1 MSLLETVTVETAA
14 LTTRTGLERR
24 RLRSRRHSV
33 LVAFTADVTA
43 VATAALVVSLWFGKD
58 VPDYA
63 SRTVQGGLP
72 VAVAIS
78 GAFLLVWLFILACHR
93 LYDQFFLE
101 NTTGMMQRVTRA
113 ALVLAAI
120 ATPTCLLFGETA
132 LIGAMVVAVPM
143 TAALTVGW
151 RYLALTMLRT
161 WQREY
166 VRQRTMIVGPA
177 SAVVGLLGQLKRDRT
192 HGLRVTGACITDLD
206 EARLVTTFAVPVFG
220 DMSDV
225 AGTARSVGCSA
236 VVVALPVDIDGFALR
251 RLAWELSDAGI
262 ELLVAPALEDVVPG
276 RVQVMPA
283 GGNPL
288 LHVRKPVL
296 SGPQRVVKNALDR
309 LAALFLLFMLS
320 PVMVALA
327 VMVRVDSPGPAF
339 FKQRRVGIGGRE
351 FTCWKFRSMYTDA
364 EARLAELA
372 HLNERSD
379 GLLFK
384 MRRDPRVTKVG
395 SFLRRSSLDEL
406 PQLFNVLS
414 GAMSMVGPRPPLPT
428 EVIAYDDD
436 VRRRLL
442 VKPGMTGL
450 WQVSGRSE
458 LSWAESVRLDLHY
471 VDNWSPAL
479 DVRILART
487 VTAVIRGTGAY

>member
-33 LVAFTADVTA
+33 LVAFAADVTA
-43 VATAALVVSLWFGKD
+43 VATAALVVSLWFGAD
-58 VPDYA
+58 VPEYA
-63 SRTVQGGLP
+63 SRAIRGGLP
-72 VAVAIS
+72 VAIGIS

-101 NTTGMMQRVTRA
+101 NTTGMIQRVTRA
-113 ALVLAAI
+113 SLVLAAI
-120 ATPTCLLFGETA
+120 VTPTCLLFGETA

-143 TAALTVGW
+143 TGALTVGW

-177 SAVVGLLGQLKRDRT
+177 QAVVGLLGQLKRDRS

-236 VVVALPVDIDGFALR
+236 VVVALPVAIDGFALR

-262 ELLVAPALEDVVPG
+262 ELLVAPALDDVVPG
-276 RVQVMPA
+276 RVEVMPA
-283 GGNPL
+283 GGGPL

-296 SGPQRVVKNALDR
+296 SGPQRAVKNVLDR
-309 LAALFLLFMLS
+309 LVALLLLTILS
-320 PVMVALA
+320 PVMVAIG
-327 VMVRVDSPGPAF
+327 VMIRFDSSGPAL
-339 FKQRRVGIGGRE
+339 FKQRRVGIGGEE
-351 FTCWKFRSMYTDA
+351 FTCWKFRSMFTDA
-364 EARLAELA
+364 EARLSELA
-372 HLNERSD
+372 HLNERGE

-384 MRRDPRVTKVG
+384 MKRDPRVTKLG
-395 SFLRRSSLDEL
+395 TFLRRSSLDEL
-406 PQLFNVLS
+406 PQLVNVLT
-414 GAMSMVGPRPPLPT
+414 GAMSMVGPRPPLPS
-428 EVIAYDDD
+428 EVASYDDD

-442 VKPGMTGL
+442 VKPGLTGL

-458 LSWAESVRLDLHY
+458 LSWSESVRLDLHY

>member
-1 MSLLETVTVETAA
+1 
-14 LTTRTGLERR
+14 
-24 RLRSRRHSV
+24 
-33 LVAFTADVTA
+33 
-43 VATAALVVSLWFGKD
+43 
-58 VPDYA
+58 
-63 SRTVQGGLP
+63 
-72 VAVAIS
+72 
-78 GAFLLVWLFILACHR
+78 
-93 LYDQFFLE
+93 
-101 NTTGMMQRVTRA
+101 
-113 ALVLAAI
+113 
-120 ATPTCLLFGETA
+120 
-132 LIGAMVVAVPM
+132 
-143 TAALTVGW
+143 
-151 RYLALTMLRT
+151 
-161 WQREY
+161 
-166 VRQRTMIVGPA
+166 
-177 SAVVGLLGQLKRDRT
+177 LKRDRT

-276 RVQVMPA
+276 RVEVMPA
-283 GGNPL
+283 GGGPL

-296 SGPQRVVKNALDR
+296 SGPQRAVKNVLDR
-309 LAALFLLFMLS
+309 MAAMFLLGVLA
-320 PVMVALA
+320 PVMLTLA
-327 VMVRVDSPGPAF
+327 VMVRLDSPGPAF

-364 EARLAELA
+364 EARLASLS

-384 MRRDPRVTKVG
+384 MRRDPRVTKIG
-395 SFLRRSSLDEL
+395 TFLRRSSLDEL

-414 GAMSMVGPRPPLPT
+414 GAMSMVGPRPPLPS
-428 EVIAYDDD
+428 EVVAYDDD